1 MLRSGPVSEIS
12 GQATMT
18 KWQYTKG
25 VHDLGDGCYAYLQP
39 DGSWGWSNAGLVVD
53 GGRSLLVDTLFDL
66 ELTREMLDAMRRT
79 TPAATDI
86 GTLINTHANGD
97 HTFGNQL
104 VKGAEIIAT
113 RRCAEEME
121 ELPPERLA
129 GMMRE
134 WRALGTAG
142 AFLHEVM
149 GSRFDFSGIVHTP
162 PTRTFDGTLDLR
174 VGRKTV
180 RVVEVG
186 PAHTRGDAL
195 VYVPEDRTVFT
206 GDILFVG
213 GHPAIWA
220 GPIGNWIKAC
230 DLMLSWDVETV
241 VPGHGPITDKSAVR
255 ALKHYLEF
263 TRAEAK
269 KRFDAGMT
277 DEEAARDIAW
287 DAFRDWGDDE
297 RIFINVNAAYREFR
311 GDTSPPDIVRLFT
324 LMGQWHD
331 EHRGHGHA
339 H

>member
-1 MLRSGPVSEIS
+1 M
-12 GQATMT
+12 A

-25 VHDLGDGCYAYLQP
+25 LHDLGNGCYAYLQP

-53 GGRSLLVDTLFDL
+53 GGQSLLVDTLFDL
-66 ELTREMLDAMRRT
+66 GLTREMMASMRRA
-79 TPAATDI
+79 TPAAAKI
-86 GTLINTHANGD
+86 GTLVNTHSNGD

-104 VKGAEIIAT
+104 IEGAEIVVA
-113 RRCAEEME
+113 RGCAEEMVERPPE
-121 ELPPERLA
+121 ELA
-129 GMMRE
+129 AMMRN
-134 WRALGTAG
+134 WRALGVAG

-149 GSRFDFSGIVHTP
+149 GSRFKFDDVVYTP
-162 PTRTFDGTLDLR
+162 PTKTFDGTLDLR

-180 RVVEVG
+180 KLVEVG
-186 PAHTRGDAL
+186 PAHTRGDVLA
-195 VYVPEDRTVFT
+195 YVPEDRMVFT

-213 GHPAIWA
+213 GHPAVWA

-241 VPGHGPITDKSAVR
+241 VPGHGPITDKAGVR

-263 TRAEAK
+263 TRAEAR

-287 DAFRDWGDDE
+287 TEFRDWSDEE
-297 RIFINVNAAYREFR
+297 RIFINVNAAYREFK
-311 GDTSPPDIVRLFT
+311 GDGSRPDVLRLFT
-324 LMGQWHD
+324 LMGQYHN
-331 EHRGHGHA
+331 ERKAAAAHGHGHK

>member
-1 MLRSGPVSEIS
+1 MAGW
-12 GQATMT
+12 A
-18 KWQYTKG
+18 YTKG
-25 VHDLGDGCYAYLQP
+25 LHDLGNGCYAYLQP

-66 ELTREMLDAMRRT
+66 RLTREMLDAMRRAA
-79 TPAATDI
+79 PAAASI
-86 GTLINTHANGD
+86 GTLVNTHANGD

-104 VKGAEIIAT
+104 VEGAEIVAT

-134 WRALGTAG
+134 WRALGVAG

-149 GSRFDFSGIVHTP
+149 GSRFDFGGIVHTP

-174 VGRKTV
+174 VGSKTV

-195 VYVPEDRTVFT
+195 VHVPEDRTVFT

-213 GHPAIWA
+213 GHPAVWA

-230 DLMLSWDVETV
+230 DLILSWDVETI
-241 VPGHGPITDKSAVR
+241 VPGHGPITDRAAVR

-287 DAFRDWGDDE
+287 TEFRDWGDAE

-311 GDTSPPDIVRLFT
+311 GDRSPPDIVRLFA
-324 LMGQWHD
+324 LMGQWHN
-331 EHRGHGHA
+331 EQRATGAAHGHA